1 MNGSSLAASTPIGRR
16 SRRGESGGG
25 RRRRPGA
32 VGGEVAKRSVGA
44 AVRGGRFWVVVALA
58 AVAAAACDGRAPA
71 VEVLRAPDGASL
83 PQAAVDGAGR
93 LHLVYYTGSMSSGD
107 LWHVTR
113 EPASSAWSSPRRVN
127 SRPHSVT
134 GLGPVDGGQFA
145 VGPDDRLHVTWFH
158 GDPARFHY
166 ARTGAD
172 GAFEP
177 QRTLSPRDEEG
188 VETGSTVAVD
198 AAGRV
203 YVFWHAGASAD
214 ADRRVHLA
222 ASRDAGGHFAPP
234 RPVSPAAAGACGCC
248 GLRAAADGAGAVHVS
263 YRGAGDNVHRGM
275 RLLTSTDGGRTFD
288 DRLVQ
293 PWDIGACPVATTT
306 LDSGPDGT
314 LVAWETEGQ
323 VYAANTERLDRP
335 WSPPG
340 EAQFRRKNAAV
351 AVNRRGDVLLAW
363 GDGPGWQSGGNLH
376 WQAFDARGRPRGDPG
391 RGGAPIPARSV
402 PTVAARP
409 DGSFVIVY

>member
-1 MNGSSLAASTPIGRR
+1 MRRFGNAGVRYGLCGLA
-16 SRRGESGGG
+16 
-25 RRRRPGA
+25 
-32 VGGEVAKRSVGA
+32 
-44 AVRGGRFWVVVALA
+44 L
-58 AVAAAACDGRAPA
+58 VAAAGAACGGSAPA
-71 VEVLRAPDGASL
+71 VEVLRAPAGASL
-83 PQAAVDGAGR
+83 PQAAVDGDGG
-93 LHLVYYTGSMSSGD
+93 LHLIYYTGSMSSGD

-113 EPASSAWSSPRRVN
+113 AREAADWSAPQRVN

-134 GLGPVDGGQFA
+134 GLGPVDGGQLA
-145 VGPDDRLHVTWFH
+145 VGPDGRLHVTWFH
-158 GDPARFHY
+158 RDPAWFY
-166 ARTGAD
+166 YTRTGDA

-177 QRTLSPRDEEG
+177 QRKLSAREEGG

-198 AAGRV
+198 AGGDV
-203 YVFWHAGASAD
+203 YVFWHADPVED
-214 ADRRVHLA
+214 ADRRVYLA
-222 ASRDAGGHFAPP
+222 ASRDGGEHFDPP
-234 RPVSPAAAGACGCC
+234 RPVSPAPAGACGCC
-248 GLRAAADGAGAVHVS
+248 GLRAAADGAEAVHVS

-288 DRLVQ
+288 DQLIQ

-323 VYAANTERLDRP
+323 VHVANTERLDEP

-340 EAQFRRKNAAV
+340 EAEFRRKNATV
-351 AVNRRGDVLLAW
+351 AVNHRGDILLAW

-376 WQAFDARGRPRGDPG
+376 WQAFDASGRPRGDAG
-391 RGGAPIPARSV
+391 RAEAPIPARSV
-402 PTVAARP
+402 PAIVAEA